1 MVDELV
7 MVQLKK
13 YQTWCKQTMLA
24 FGISYSENSFI
35 FISYQTGEPITDSCI
50 LYMLRRVH
58 EVAGLV
64 IINDE
69 GEQVAKS
76 TLHGLRH
83 THATIL
89 LNSGQNVKVIAERL
103 GNTPAMIYEI
113 YGHVLK
119 ELEQES

>member
-1 MVDELV
+1 
-7 MVQLKK
+7 
-13 YQTWCKQTMLA
+13 
-24 FGISYSENSFI
+24 
-35 FISYQTGEPITDSCI
+35 
-50 LYMLRRVH
+50 MLRRVH

-103 GNTPAMIYEI
+103 GNTPADKIVDKKYNRKLDKNAE
-113 YGHVLK
+113 
-119 ELEQES
+119 